1 MKTFSEATA
10 ALYVGGASVIIGS
23 TLLVFLSTI
32 IDKPALSNINSASHL
47 RVQRRQLLSGG
58 ANIHNATLTST
69 PTTQRHLLANNL
81 QACASNLN
89 RPGPQLPAI
98 PDLFMSPTYAASF
111 PGLGDKL
118 FTHYLIENITGI
130 RVGEASVSPSVERMK
145 VSYLINKQHNYSIT
159 QTYNI

>member
-58 ANIHNATLTST
+58 ANIHNATLAST
-69 PTTQRHLLANNL
+69 TTTATQRHLLANNL
-81 QACASNLN
+81 QACPSNLN

-145 VSYLINKQHNYSIT
+145 VS
-159 QTYNI
+159 

>member
-1 MKTFSEATA
+1 MKTFSEASA
-10 ALYVGGASVIIGS
+10 ALCVGMASVIIGS
-23 TLLVFLSTI
+23 TLFVFLSTI
-32 IDKPALSNINSASHL
+32 ISKPLSNINSASHL

-58 ANIHNATLTST
+58 ANIHNATLAST
-69 PTTQRHLLANNL
+69 TTTATQRHLLANNL
-81 QACASNLN
+81 QACPSNLN

-145 VSYLINKQHNYSIT
+145 VSYS
-159 QTYNI
+159 

>member
-1 MKTFSEATA
+1 MKTFSEASA
-10 ALYVGGASVIIGS
+10 ALCVGASVIIGS
-23 TLLVFLSTI
+23 TLLVFLSTNNI
-32 IDKPALSNINSASHL
+32 TNKPVLSNSASRL
-47 RVQRRQLLSGG
+47 RAQRQRRQLLNEG
-58 ANIHNATLTST
+58 ANNATLTST
-69 PTTQRHLLANNL
+69 TTTQRHLLANNL
-81 QACASNLN
+81 QACPSTLN

-145 VSYLINKQHNYSIT
+145 VS
-159 QTYNI
+159 